1 MWQESDGLRALA
13 DATYGALN
21 SGDLDAFLALMAE
34 DIEFTSMLAEIEG
47 TTFRGH
53 DGVRAWWESIVE
65 SFEDAHWEVLDTL
78 DVPGSDNRGV
88 VHFRTAGRLSGV
100 PVEQT
105 MWLAVEWRDG
115 KVRWWTFARS
125 EREAFEA
132 AGLRE

>member
-53 DGVRAWWESIVE
+53 DGVRAWWNTIVG
-65 SFEDAHWEVLDTL
+65 SFEDAHWEVLDVL
-78 DVPGSDNRGV
+78 DVSGSDNRGV
-88 VHFRTAGRLSGV
+88 VHFHTIGKLSGV

-105 MWLAVEWRDG
+105 MWQAVEWRDA
-115 KVRWWTFARS
+115 KVRWWTFIRS
-125 EREAFEA
+125 QREAFEV